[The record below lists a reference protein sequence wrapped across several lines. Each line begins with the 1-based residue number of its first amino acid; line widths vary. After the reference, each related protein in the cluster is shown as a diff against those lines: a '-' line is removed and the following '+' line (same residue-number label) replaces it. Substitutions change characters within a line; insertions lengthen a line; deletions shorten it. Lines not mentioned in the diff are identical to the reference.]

1 MNTNNNQNN
10 IKFRAAELII
20 CLIAVILGIIY
31 LNTELISLDV
41 LLPVYAVFFTALPV
55 LRLMEARWS
64 GNTKFVAVLPALCYL
79 FLALVV
85 IAATIIYFVK
95 Y

>member
-1 MNTNNNQNN
+1 MDNNNNQNDM
-10 IKFRAAELII
+10 KFRAGELVI
-20 CLIAVILGIIY
+20 CLAAVILGVIY

-41 LLPVYAVFFTALPV
+41 LLPVYAVFFTSLPV
-55 LRLMEARWS
+55 LRLIEAKRN
-64 GNTKFVAVLPALCYL
+64 GNTKFIAVLPALCYL

-85 IAATIIYFVK
+85 IAATIIYFIK